1 MKSKP
6 MKKASAK
13 KITAREFDRLADEG
27 GEALHSHIEWGK
39 GKVSAPKV
47 RRVNVE
53 FPEWVIRRLDDE
65 ATRRG
70 ITRQALIKTLIYDKV
85 KPAA

>member
-1 MKSKP
+1 

-13 KITAREFDRLADEG
+13 KITAKEFDRLAEEG
-27 GEALHSHIEWGK
+27 SAELDRHVEFGK
-39 GKVSAPKV
+39 GKVSAPRV